1 MKDEGSAVEKESDS
15 RKLRFHP
22 SSFSLHPYAFSN
34 PAYFSTSFFWPKP
47 GKLTRSLA
55 ASPTPSRRST
65 RPRPYFGCLTCVP
78 GVKPAAAEEEEDE
91 EDADGRPPPAAG
103 RGCVGGAGGACRLV
117 SAEALRRIWSPRWRK
132 NSAMESALS

>member
-1 MKDEGSAVEKESDS
+1 MNGAPRAVTPS
-15 RKLRFHP
+15 RTKAVTSSFILHP
-22 SSFSLHPYAFSN
+22 SPHAFSS

-78 GVKPAAAEEEEDE
+78 GVKPPPEADDEEAAEE
-91 EDADGRPPPAAG
+91 RPAPAA
-103 RGCVGGAGGACRLV
+103 RAGGGGGGV
-117 SAEALRRIWSPRWRK
+117 GWRR
-132 NSAMESALS
+132 

>member
-1 MKDEGSAVEKESDS
+1 MKDESAALVNLLLMKDEGVAVRHSTHFLSALTSS
-15 RKLRFHP
+15 FILPP
-22 SSFSLHPYAFSN
+22 SSLPFYAFSS

-78 GVKPAAAEEEEDE
+78 GTKPLPEEEDDDEGDAE
-91 EDADGRPPPAAG
+91 ERPPPAGRAG
-103 RGCVGGAGGACRLV
+103 GVGAGCCC
-117 SAEALRRIWSPRWRK
+117 W
-132 NSAMESALS
+132 